1 MLCRA
6 AWIIGLVFRC
16 ERPVERSDFVDTLMV
31 LQTLDIKAEADLN
44 VLLRQI
50 VFVDEDLTNLVGWV
64 KESDR

>member
-1 MLCRA
+1 
-6 AWIIGLVFRC
+6 
-16 ERPVERSDFVDTLMV
+16 MV

-64 KESDR
+64 KESGR

>member
-1 MLCRA
+1 
-6 AWIIGLVFRC
+6 
-16 ERPVERSDFVDTLMV
+16 VERSDFVDTLMV